1 MIDGDDV
8 TCGAGAQTRD
18 VICVA
23 DGDVTIAEVQ
33 DELCLNGENH
43 LILHLTVSGE
53 LCTCT

>member
-33 DELCLNGENH
+33 DELCLNGENDFSV
-43 LILHLTVSGE
+43 LASRE